1 MAGYEAENLPM
12 STQASVE
19 SGLRYANN
27 EICYPATLIV
37 GDIVNAL
44 QSAGTTD
51 RNGRGHHPDR
61 RTMPRQQLHR
71 PDPQRARQCRFRRRA
86 GYIRIAGSGLQTT
99 QPGFR
104 IPWLRVFR
112 GAIGAVLFTDCLARL
127 YYATA
132 VRETEPGEAAS
143 LRDWY
148 LEDAKMILESESESN
163 ILDAFAETLGFAV
176 EAFSRKC
183 RPIERPKVGIVGEIF
198 LKFNPF
204 AQKGLIDWLTDR
216 RIEAVS
222 PILTDFFMQGF
233 VNREIPK
240 SFGTGFLAD
249 SRLAA
254 SARSRA
260 YATAHRSFQRH
271 RFEIS
276 LLSTD
281 RQRV

>member
-1 MAGYEAENLPM
+1 MPVSPTCRL
-12 STQASVE
+12 
-19 SGLRYANN
+19 
-27 EICYPATLIV
+27 YPY
-37 GDIVNAL
+37 
-44 QSAGTTD
+44 
-51 RNGRGHHPDR
+51 
-61 RTMPRQQLHR
+61 R
-71 PDPQRARQCRFRRRA
+71 P
-86 GYIRIAGSGLQTT
+86 GSGLQTT

-204 AQKGLIDWLTDR
+204 AQKD
-216 RIEAVS
+216 
-222 PILTDFFMQGF
+222 
-233 VNREIPK
+233 
-240 SFGTGFLAD
+240 
-249 SRLAA
+249 
-254 SARSRA
+254 
-260 YATAHRSFQRH
+260 
-271 RFEIS
+271 
-276 LLSTD
+276 
-281 RQRV
+281 